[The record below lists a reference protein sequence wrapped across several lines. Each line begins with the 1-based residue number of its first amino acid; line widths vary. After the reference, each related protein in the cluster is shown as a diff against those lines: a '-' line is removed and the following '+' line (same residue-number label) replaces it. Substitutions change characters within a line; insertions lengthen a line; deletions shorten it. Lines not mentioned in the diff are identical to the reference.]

1 MTTDIIDPNQEVS
14 DDNNFSSNS
23 GIIPQNLDDLMK
35 NCYLNYSV
43 SVILQRALP
52 DVRDGLKP
60 VHRRVLYAMHEENLG
75 PHSKHKKSARIVGN
89 VIGKYHPHG
98 DIAVYDAAVKMAQ
111 PWSKLIPL
119 IDGQGNFGSID
130 GDSPAAMRYTEM
142 RMTRGGAAFFEDLNK
157 NTVDFKDNYD
167 NSEQEPTVLP
177 VTYPNLWVNG
187 TSGIAVGMAT
197 NILPHNLGETV
208 DAMLA
213 WIENPNIT
221 VDELLDIIP
230 GPDFPTGGLVHELSG
245 FRDAIVTG
253 RGRVKVRAK
262 WHLETNKKGS
272 DKIVIYELPYEVV
285 KSNLVEKIGEL
296 VKEKVVEDV
305 SEVRDESKTDVRI
318 VIDLKRGA
326 NPDLIFNQLL
336 SQTELEKS
344 YSYNV
349 MAVDGVV
356 PRQFGLLMI
365 FSRFFDFRKEVIRRR
380 TEFDLK
386 KTNDR
391 LHILDGLIKALAD
404 IDNVVASIRSANDP
418 QDARDKLKTLLTIS
432 DIQAQ
437 EILSLRLQSLTS
449 LEVDVLKKEQAAFI
463 IKSNDLTDILNTP
476 SRIVQLIKDELL
488 EAKQKFGKPRK
499 SEISKEMLG
508 SINMEHLIKK
518 EPCLI
523 HLTHAGY
530 VKRMAISELSTQNRN
545 TQGKSGIATSADD
558 YVSAVYTGNTHDNFL
573 IFTESGQVYSKRV
586 WQIPE
591 GPSSQRGRHLRNLF
605 DDLNEKISVVMFVPS
620 FEEEGVYLVTATAN
634 GKVKRTPLIEYAGSL
649 RKTGVVGLTIDENDT
664 LIGAQICREFDNI
677 ILGASDGRVIRF
689 EVSDDQI
696 RSIGRTSSGVRG
708 IKLDDHNKV
717 ISLMVLPGNGS
728 PLPVVQKPSNDDPSQ
743 MIDVPDTS
751 SIDNC
756 TYLLCIGEKG
766 AGKRTHMSEF
776 NIQNRAGKGVMGF
789 KINKKTG
796 NIVSMALVSKHD
808 HVVLTTPS
816 KTNRIRVESVQESS
830 RVTAGSYLINVQK
843 DKVIDVAIIKRNE
856 NSDSEDELLLSEM
869 NEEKE
874 TV

>member
-98 DIAVYDAAVKMAQ
+98 DIAVYEAAVKMAQ

-305 SEVRDESKTDVRI
+305 SEVRDESKADVRI

-463 IKSNDLTDILNTP
+463 LKSNDLTDILNTP

-708 IKLDDHNKV
+708 IKLGDHNKV
-717 ISLMVLPGNGS
+717 ISLMVLPGNGE
-728 PLPVVQKPSNDDPSQ
+728 PLPIVQKPSNDDPSQ
-743 MIDVPDTS
+743 MIDVADTS

-856 NSDSEDELLLSEM
+856 NSDSEDELLLSEI